1 VNRRDIIERLL
12 AYFGVGGGVGFGL
25 KIIDKN
31 DTLPIVRRIE
41 SNDFTLDLA
50 LEELVCVLPTKTLLF
65 LSITNSRESDI

>member
-31 DTLPIVRRIE
+31 DTLPIVRRTE
-41 SNDFTLDLA
+41 SNDYTGFGVGGIGLCFT
-50 LEELVCVLPTKTLLF
+50 EKKFIVFVNNK
-65 LSITNSRESDI
+65 